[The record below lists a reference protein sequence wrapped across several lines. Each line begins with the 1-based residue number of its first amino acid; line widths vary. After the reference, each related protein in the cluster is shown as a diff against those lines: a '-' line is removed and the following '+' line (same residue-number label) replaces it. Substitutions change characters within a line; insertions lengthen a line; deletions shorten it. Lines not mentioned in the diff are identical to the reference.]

1 MRGHPQAI
9 SSRLVFSI
17 TRRGWLPSIRRGGRR
32 TKQEELELI
41 ERLDRLE
48 RDARRSGPY
57 VPSVGPQG
65 RWS

>member
-1 MRGHPQAI
+1 MRGYPQAI
-9 SSRLVFSI
+9 GSRLVFRI
-17 TRRGWLPSIRRGGRR
+17 TRQSWLPSVRRGARR

-41 ERLDRLE
+41 ERLERLE
-48 RDARRSGPY
+48 REARRSGPY

>member
-1 MRGHPQAI
+1 MRGQPQAI
-9 SSRLVFSI
+9 STRWVLSI
-17 TRRGWLPSIRRGGRR
+17 TRRGWLPTHRRGARR

-48 RDARRSGPY
+48 REARRSGPY